1 MKESGNRRKNR
12 EHRETKITV
21 EGILTGAEWDET
33 GAITRIRLL
42 ATDEEEYAVENGES
56 FLNLAR
62 KYVRVSGAARF
73 SRRGGKTL
81 WIRKCTILDPPS
93 DDGFSAAES
102 AWADRENPWIPYPKQ
117 GRSE

>member
-62 KYVRVSGAARF
+62 KYVRVSGAVRF
-73 SRRGGKTL
+73 SRRGEKTL
-81 WIRKCTILDPPS
+81 WIRKCTILETPA
-93 DDGFSAAES
+93 DDDFAPAES
-102 AWADRENPWIPYPKQ
+102 A
-117 GRSE
+117 